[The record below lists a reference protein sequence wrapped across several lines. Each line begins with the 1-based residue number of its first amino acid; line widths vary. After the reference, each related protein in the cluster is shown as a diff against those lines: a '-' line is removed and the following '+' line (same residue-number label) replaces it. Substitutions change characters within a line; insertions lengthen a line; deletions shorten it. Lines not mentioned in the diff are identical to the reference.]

1 MDLYQLI
8 DASQEPIL
16 KTHDWI
22 QEAMKKGAGLPHA
35 LNLATVTPAGQ
46 PSSRMVL
53 LKRLSDEGLVFFTDY
68 EGKKGQEINNNN
80 KAAMNFWWAKTDKQI
95 RVEGTCTKVSIEESN
110 DYFNSRP
117 RGSKISASASR
128 QSEVLDSYESLL
140 QKAKKIGVDNEG
152 KDIVRPSR
160 WGGFILKPHLFEFW
174 INQESRLHT
183 RELFVLNEEKEW
195 KTSLLSP

>member
-22 QEAMKKGAGLPHA
+22 QEAKEEGAGLPHA
-35 LNLATVTPAGQ
+35 LNLATVSQEGQ

-95 RVEGTCTKVSIEESN
+95 RVEGICTKVSIEESN

-152 KDIVRPSR
+152 KEAHRVGHYRHA
-160 WGGFILKPHLFEFW
+160 PHL
-174 INQESRLHT
+174 RARGHPKVGCPV
-183 RELFVLNEEKEW
+183 RDG
-195 KTSLLSP
+195 